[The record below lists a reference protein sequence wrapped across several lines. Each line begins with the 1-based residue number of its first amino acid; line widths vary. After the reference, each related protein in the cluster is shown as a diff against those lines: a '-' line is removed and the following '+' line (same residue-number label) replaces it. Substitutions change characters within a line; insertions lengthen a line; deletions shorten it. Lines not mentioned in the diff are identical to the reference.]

1 MDLVQM
7 LANAA
12 NNIASAGTDLVL
24 TLSGVGGLALLV
36 FYFSNVASQARRGQV
51 KDGAGKFVAVI
62 LMCCCLI
69 TLHSVM
75 NSASHQMALGDV
87 TFGAITY
94 LSEGKYGP
102 AAVAVNACLTL
113 LQALGACFALSGLGR
128 LRRSLKDGH
137 TGLSAGEDISGGVK
151 RLICGVML
159 ACNPQL
165 LDALQNTLNIHW

>member
-1 MDLVQM
+1 MDLIQM

-12 NNIASAGTDLVL
+12 NNIASAGIELLLVL
-24 TLSGVGGLALLV
+24 GSVGGLALLV
-36 FYFSNVASQARRGQV
+36 FYFGNLASQAKRGQV

-62 LMCCCLI
+62 LLCCCLI

-75 NSASHQMALGDV
+75 NATSHQLALGDV

-94 LSEGKYGP
+94 VSEGTYGP
-102 AAVAVNACLTL
+102 GAVAINAGLTL
-113 LQALGACFALSGLGR
+113 LQALGACYALTGVSR

-137 TGLSAGEDISGGVK
+137 TGLSAGDDISGGVK

-165 LDALQNTLNIHW
+165 LTALQNTLHIHW